1 MLYVHTSMRT
11 KYYQNI
17 RLYNRCI
24 HKRDDEVD
32 SHLSAGGPTLCE
44 LHQQQ
49 TLLGCI
55 LYIAIL

>member
-1 MLYVHTSMRT
+1 MLYIIHQCV
-11 KYYQNI
+11 QNTI
-17 RLYNRCI
+17 KIFVYTTAVYINV
-24 HKRDDEVD
+24 DDEVD